1 MDDMASPK
9 NSGFTLIEFIA
20 VLLIMGILSVVIVS
34 RWTLSDNE
42 LIGQIEV
49 IKSHLR
55 YARSRAMSSSSNWYV
70 HFETT
75 PAQYTLYKAG
85 DGSKYFPGETEDS
98 SMDLKSGISLTAALT
113 AAPFVIFDYL
123 GRPYLSN
130 SGTPGAQLAAAKTII
145 TSSVGNVEIKPE
157 TGFIP

>member
-1 MDDMASPK
+1 MGTQK
-9 NSGFTLIEFIA
+9 NAGFTLVEFIA
-20 VLLIMGILSVVIVS
+20 VLMIMGILSVIIVS
-34 RWTLSDNE
+34 RWTLSDTE

-55 YARSRAMSSSSNWYV
+55 YAQFRAMSSSSNWYV

-85 DGSKYFPGETEDS
+85 DGSKYFPGETDYNMALE
-98 SMDLKSGISLTAALT
+98 SGISLSVETYVL
-113 AAPFVIFDYL
+113 FDDL
-123 GRPYLSN
+123 GRPYPN
-130 SGTPGAQLAAAKTII
+130 NTGASGTQQTAERTII
-145 TSSVGNVEIKPE
+145 TSSAGNIAIKPE